1 MAIPVRAAKDV
12 NMSIP
17 EQVKRESKLS
27 EELSE
32 RERESRL
39 VPGRKGT
46 AEDLQEKIETLS
58 NLLESVLEPMRFRAV
73 LHEVEFDDDFAFR
86 RTSWDEGVYV
96 ELAVDSAEQN
106 ALAPFFIIYKPEA
119 LEAFSRS
126 VWTPTQEDLFAKDY
140 VEF

>member
-1 MAIPVRAAKDV
+1 
-12 NMSIP
+12 MSIP
-17 EQVKRESKLS
+17 EQVKRGSKLS

-39 VPGRKGT
+39 VPGRKST

-58 NLLESVLEPMRFRAV
+58 NLLESVLEPMCFRDV
-73 LHEVEFDDDFAFR
+73 LHEVEFADDDSFAFR

-96 ELAVDSAEQN
+96 ERAVDSAEQN
-106 ALAPFFIIYKPEA
+106 ALAPFFIVYKPEA